1 MRHKFIV
8 RAFFILLLGA
18 TLWSCSVAAQSTGDP
33 SVADAARRAREKKK
47 AADKPV
53 AVITNDSLPSA
64 PGSDS
69 STSSSQTDN
78 QSNSAAPSAAKTPA
92 SPGIET
98 PEDANQKKAEIE
110 ALKQEIAD
118 KQKALDIEQRELA
131 LDSDSYFSKPDF
143 EHDKDGKAKLDAMKA
158 DLQQK
163 QDEIAKLK
171 AKLAAIAPAGSL
183 PPDSAKP

>member
-18 TLWSCSVAAQSTGDP
+18 SFWSCSVAAQSTGDT

-47 AADKPV
+47 TADKPV
-53 AVITNDSLPSA
+53 AVITNDTLPSA
-64 PGSDS
+64 SPTDS
-69 STSSSQTDN
+69 VVSSPQAGT
-78 QSNSAAPSAAKTPA
+78 QENSAAPSSA
-92 SPGIET
+92 SRSTAPVIET
-98 PEDANQKKAEIE
+98 PEDASKKKAEIA
-110 ALKQEIAD
+110 ALIQEIAD
-118 KQKALDIEQRELA
+118 KQKSLDIEQRELA
-131 LDSDSYFSKPDF
+131 LDSDTFFSKPDF
-143 EHDKDGKAKLDAMKA
+143 EHDKDGKAKLNAMQA

-183 PPDSAKP
+183 PPDSTKP